1 MLDDVASEVY
11 DLYSLFLAHHKT
23 SKGLYFLNVQFQV
36 PTKKNCSLIYLFF
49 NSVTKKMHTLIIV
62 GNEELSCCL
71 PIKGESS
78 IVIIVLGLDG
88 GVGSGVFSPSA
99 FINLLPVVGQS
110 VNGLFGL
117 LGGIETSEMINK
129 IYILTVSV
137 MTNF

>member
-1 MLDDVASEVY
+1 
-11 DLYSLFLAHHKT
+11 
-23 SKGLYFLNVQFQV
+23 
-36 PTKKNCSLIYLFF
+36 
-49 NSVTKKMHTLIIV
+49 MHTLIIV
-62 GNEELSCCL
+62 GNEEMSCCL
-71 PIKGESS
+71 SIKDDSS

-99 FINLLPVVGQS
+99 FINLFPVVGQS

>member
-1 MLDDVASEVY
+1 L
-11 DLYSLFLAHHKT
+11 
-23 SKGLYFLNVQFQV
+23 
-36 PTKKNCSLIYLFF
+36 
-49 NSVTKKMHTLIIV
+49 HTLIIV

-71 PIKGESS
+71 PIKDESS

-99 FINLLPVVGQS
+99 FINLLPVIGQS

-129 IYILTVSV
+129 ICILTECV

>member
-1 MLDDVASEVY
+1 
-11 DLYSLFLAHHKT
+11 
-23 SKGLYFLNVQFQV
+23 
-36 PTKKNCSLIYLFF
+36 
-49 NSVTKKMHTLIIV
+49 MHTLIIV

-71 PIKGESS
+71 PIKDDSS

-99 FINLLPVVGQS
+99 FINLFPVVGQS

-117 LGGIETSEMINK
+117 LGGIETSEIINK